1 MQVLQSN
8 KWTFSLASLVM
19 LFAIGLVVVSPAT
32 AGVLGENFEV
42 KFEVVDVVDGGGIE
56 VEDDDTNG
64 ITVSVVLAKEITDA
78 EAITAGKFSVVAYDH
93 NGLLLDAATTLAVEV
108 RDAGTTNAT
117 TAGSTAKMYDL
128 NINGATAG
136 AAATD
141 AVEPGNTIVVSVAK
155 GAFTNANQADVVSA
169 LHPDNSLGKN
179 ERAQLVFKVVDPDA
193 GAPEVLAISMVTP
206 ATVSNFSPAG
216 VRGPFSVQV
225 LLSEKPKAFTAADH
239 LEVTNGKVDSVVAGG
254 PIVTIDTDGDGTDD
268 FTAANS
274 TGRGDAAATA
284 PAAGSNA
291 YDGRLKLQS
300 YLVTITPDLKKND
313 DIVISVKDFE
323 DMVLPI
329 AGKYAR
335 GLVASLTEGQG
346 KLTLTPD
353 PAAVVADPDVFK
365 PSADHLGANPHL
377 KALPEKAVIPANGY
391 LILARGKTDSDP
403 VSGVVNV
410 SAKPADKKTAAS
422 KLYNITYDFGLPFP
436 ANDLSNFFRNGGT
449 LQLLH
454 ADIAGNTAGADGDK
468 GYGGAT
474 TGAVASGAVII
485 SEIMWGLD
493 AGSINSQYIE
503 LHNTTAAAIGIDK
516 NEWVISVGSAADTF
530 YTTVVDAAGNN
541 PATGFWEVPG
551 SDGVTKVQLATG
563 YPTLVDVV
571 SMSRVTGGTDG
582 TAAASW
588 AASKRPSANL
598 EGRRIGTPGAAN
610 VYVMPAAPPPT
621 PAPPPAPATPVATAA
636 DIGITEV
643 MVSTGNGR
651 LPQWIEL
658 TNLSAGEVSLAGWS
672 ALIENAEDADVLG
685 GGADITLDLSDAV
698 LGVGEGEG
706 NGDGEGQ
713 SLLLVAWSTRNSGNF
728 NDDRVMNL
736 ASQLEQTGRYQLLS
750 YNGFKITL
758 MPPQSS
764 AIVMHGDS
772 VGNLGAG
779 WDLPMSE
786 EGRSSLIR
794 MEMDTAGMATMG
806 TSADG
811 WRLAS
816 ATDLVFGPTSWYGS
830 DEDAGT
836 PGYDAGGPLPVELS
850 LFYPTRD
857 KLTGQVVITWETQ
870 SELNNAGF
878 FIKRSEAKNGK
889 FMVINP
895 TMIAGAGTTSEKQS
909 YTYTDTTAKPNV
921 VYYYQIEDVSL
932 DGQRQTLTLG
942 TRLRGHIGAAGKA
955 TTTWGELKAQE

>member
-56 VEDDDTNG
+56 VEDNDTDG

-93 NGLLLDAATTLAVEV
+93 NGLLLAAPTQSVRAPGGAATL
-108 RDAGTTNAT
+108 TTT
-117 TAGSTAKMYDL
+117 STAKMYDL
-128 NINGATAG
+128 NLSGAS
-136 AAATD
+136 
-141 AVEPGNTIVVSVAK
+141 VEPGNTIVISVAK
-155 GAFTNANQADVVSA
+155 GALTNANQADVVSA

-193 GAPEVLAISMVTP
+193 GAPTVLAISMVTP

-216 VRGPFSVQV
+216 VRGTFSVQV

-274 TGRGDAAATA
+274 TGRGDTAATA

-291 YDGRLKLQS
+291 YDGRPMLQS

-335 GLVASLTEGQG
+335 GLVANLTEGQG
-346 KLTLTPD
+346 KLTLKPD
-353 PAAVVADPDVFK
+353 PAAVKADPDIFK
-365 PSADHLGANPHL
+365 PSNDGKLPHEVYL
-377 KALPEKAVIPANGY
+377 SEKLVIPANGF
-391 LILARGKTDSDP
+391 LILARGTEAQ
-403 VSGVVNV
+403 SGVRN
-410 SAKPADKKTAAS
+410 SPAKIADKKAVGQD
-422 KLYNITYDFGLPFP
+422 KYNVKYEFGFP
-436 ANDLSNFFRNGGT
+436 YPGDDLENYFRNGAT
-449 LQLLH
+449 IQLVYQ
-454 ADIAGNTAGADGDK
+454 DIPGNTAGADGDT
-468 GYGGAT
+468 GYAGAT
-474 TGAVASGAVII
+474 SAVIAAGDVI
-485 SEIMWGLD
+485 INEIMWGRD
-493 AGSINSQYIE
+493 RGIAESTDYNKSQWIE
-503 LHNTTAAAIGIDK
+503 LRNTTAAAISIDK
-516 NEWVISVGSAADTF
+516 NEWSLVFGTTSYYSAGK
-530 YTTVVDAAGNN
+530 VVDTVGNN
-541 PATGFWEVPG
+541 PDTGYWAVPG
-551 SDGVTKVQLATG
+551 QGGTTQVTATA
-563 YPTLVDVV
+563 PVLVDLI
-571 SMSRVTGGTDG
+571 SMSRMADGADG
-582 TAAASW
+582 TAMASW
-588 AASKRPSANL
+588 AASILPSANITAQ
-598 EGRRIGTPGAAN
+598 RNHIATPGAAN
-610 VYVMPAAPPPT
+610 VYVMPAAPT
-621 PAPPPAPATPVATAA
+621 PAPAPAPATPIATAA

>member
-32 AGVLGENFEV
+32 AGVLGENFKVEF
-42 KFEVVDVVDGGGIE
+42 KVVDVVDGGGIE
-56 VEDDDTNG
+56 VEDNDDDG
-64 ITVSVVLAKEITDA
+64 ITVSVVLAKEITDV

-93 NGLLLDAATTLAVEV
+93 NGLLLAAPTQSVRAPGGAATL
-108 RDAGTTNAT
+108 TTT
-117 TAGSTAKMYDL
+117 STAKMYDL
-128 NINGATAG
+128 NLSGAS
-136 AAATD
+136 
-141 AVEPGNTIVVSVAK
+141 VEPGNTIVISVAK
-155 GAFTNANQADVVSA
+155 GALTNANQADVVSA

-179 ERAQLVFKVVDPDA
+179 ERAQLVIKIVDQDA
-193 GAPEVLAISMVTP
+193 GAPTVLAISMVTQT
-206 ATVSNFSPAG
+206 TVSDFVPAG
-216 VRGPFSVQV
+216 VRDTFSVQV

-239 LEVTNGKVDSVVAGG
+239 LEVTNGKVDSVIAGA
-254 PIVTIDTDGDGTDD
+254 PIDSITIDLDGNPDTGEDEVS
-268 FTAANS
+268 FTGASNG

-610 VYVMPAAPPPT
+610 VYVMPAAPT
-621 PAPPPAPATPVATAA
+621 PAPAPAPAPATPIATAA

-779 WDLPMSE
+779 WDLPMAE

-794 MEMDTAGMATMG
+794 MEMDAAGMATMG

-836 PGYDAGGPLPVELS
+836 PGYDSGGPLPVELS
-850 LFYPTRD
+850 MFYPARD
-857 KLTGQVVITWETQ
+857 KVTGAVVITWETQ

-889 FMVINP
+889 FVVINP
-895 TMIAGAGTTSEKQS
+895 TMIAGAGTTAEKQS
-909 YTYTDTTAKPNV
+909 YTYTDTSAKPNV

-932 DGQRQTLTLG
+932 DGQRQTLTIG

-955 TTTWGELKAQE
+955 TTIWGELKTQE